1 MINIK
6 HADKKRITV
15 NVLRDTVYPADL
27 DESFDKRHITGHNG
41 G

>member
-1 MINIK
+1 MVNIK

-15 NVLRDTVYPADL
+15 NVLRDAVYPADL
-27 DESFDKRHITGHNG
+27 DESFDNHHITVHNG